1 MKYKFLSHTADIK
14 FQAFG
19 NSLEEAFENSFE
31 ALKQV
36 IVDKTKIKNK
46 KTITIKVKGN
56 DLKEL
61 LYNFLEETLF
71 LLDAKDFIVGEIKN
85 IKIDKDKFQL
95 TGEVVVD
102 MASDYK
108 ISNDVKAITY
118 NDMEIVSPSKNG
130 VSQTKYKN
138 KFVIQVVLDV

>member
-95 TGEVVVD
+95 TGEVVGD

>member
-1 MKYKFLSHTADIK
+1 MVKYKFLSHTADIK

-36 IVDKTKIKNK
+36 IVDKIKIKNK
-46 KTITIKVKGN
+46 KIIKIKVHGN

-85 IKIDKDKFQL
+85 IKINMKKLELKADIIGDK
-95 TGEVVVD
+95 
-102 MASDYK
+102 ASNYK

-118 NDMEIVSPSKNG
+118 NDMFIENK
-130 VSQTKYKN
+130 KN